1 MSGKKILNKM
11 RACNA
16 RTYNVTKESNCA
28 LCCCT
33 VGACIARPLSEFVQN
48 FGLLIYEREK
58 QSSVS
63 RFGRRRSFF
72 VQSGANPRDDQR
84 TEAVFM
90 RASRSAI

>member
-1 MSGKKILNKM
+1 M
-11 RACNA
+11 RP
-16 RTYNVTKESNCA
+16 YNVAEKA
-28 LCCCT
+28 IAYCT
-33 VGACIARPLSEFVQN
+33 DVPVGARNARPLSEFVQN

-72 VQSGANPRDDQR
+72 VQSGANPPDDQR